1 MNSAAARA
9 QRACSR
15 SSDLR
20 LDKPRIEPV
29 DLDRLDTDQRAALE
43 PFLASD
49 GGKVGGGKILNIFRT
64 LAHAPK
70 ALTAF
75 LAWGNYI
82 LSKRNALSPR
92 DRELVILRTG
102 YNCRSGYE
110 WTQHKRIGLD
120 CGLTDAEIARIKV
133 GPDAAGWSD
142 LDAAMLRATDELCAD
157 HFVTD
162 ASWAALVP
170 LGDKGR
176 MDLVMTV
183 GQYTQV
189 SMILNSFGIQVEEG
203 WEVDPD
209 LRP

>member
-1 MNSAAARA
+1 MRLSA
-9 QRACSR
+9 
-15 SSDLR
+15 
-20 LDKPRIEPV
+20 PRIEPV
-29 DLDRLDTDQRAALE
+29 DLGRLDADQRAALA
-43 PFLASD
+43 PFLATD

-82 LSKRNALSPR
+82 LSKRNALTPR
-92 DRELVILRTG
+92 DREVVILRTG

-120 CGLTDAEIARIKV
+120 CGLTEAEIARIKA
-133 GPDAAGWSD
+133 GPDADGWSD
-142 LDAAMLRATDELCAD
+142 LDRAMLRATDELTSD

-162 ASWAALVP
+162 TTWAALAP

-189 SMILNSFGIQVEEG
+189 SMILNSFGVQVEDG
-203 WEVDPD
+203 WDVDPD
-209 LRP
+209 LKA

>member
-1 MNSAAARA
+1 
-9 QRACSR
+9 
-15 SSDLR
+15 LR
-20 LDKPRIEPV
+20 LTAPRIEPV
-29 DLDRLDTDQRAALE
+29 DLGRLDADQRAALA
-43 PFLASD
+43 PFLENDS
-49 GGKVGGGKILNIFRT
+49 GKVGGGRVLNIFRT
-64 LAHAPK
+64 LAHAPR

-75 LAWGNYI
+75 LGWGSYI
-82 LSKRNALSPR
+82 LSRRNALPER

-120 CGLTDAEIARIKV
+120 CDLSEAEIERIKA
-133 GPDAAGWSD
+133 GPDAEGWSD
-142 LDAAMLRATDELCAD
+142 LDRAMLRATDELTGQ

-162 ASWAALVP
+162 ATWAALAP

-176 MDLVMTV
+176 MDLVFTV

-209 LRP
+209 LRA

>member
-1 MNSAAARA
+1 M
-9 QRACSR
+9 
-15 SSDLR
+15 R
-20 LDKPRIEPV
+20 LNAPRIEPV
-29 DLDRLDTDQRAALE
+29 DLDRLDADQRAALA
-43 PFLASD
+43 PFLDAD
-49 GGKVGGGKILNIFRT
+49 GGKVGGGRVLNIFRT

-75 LAWGNYI
+75 LGWGSYI
-82 LSKRNALSPR
+82 LSKRNALSAR
-92 DRELVILRTG
+92 NRELVILRTG

-120 CGLTDAEIARIKV
+120 CELSGDEIERIKA

-142 LDAAMLRATDELCAD
+142 LDRAMLRATDELTD
-157 HFVTD
+157 HHFVSD
-162 ASWAALVP
+162 AAWAALAP

-189 SMILNSFGIQVEEG
+189 SMMLNSFGIQVEEG

-209 LRP
+209 LRA

>member
-1 MNSAAARA
+1 MRLSA
-9 QRACSR
+9 
-15 SSDLR
+15 
-20 LDKPRIEPV
+20 PRIEPV
-29 DLDRLDTDQRAALE
+29 DLDRLDADQRVALE
-43 PFLASD
+43 PFLAAN
-49 GGKVGGGKILNIFRT
+49 GGKVGGGRILNIFRT

-75 LAWGNYI
+75 LGWGNYI
-82 LSKRNALSPR
+82 LSKRNALSSR

-120 CGLTDAEIARIKV
+120 CGLTEAEIARIKT
-133 GPDAAGWSD
+133 GPDAGGWSD
-142 LDAAMLRATDELCAD
+142 LDRAMLRATDELTKN

-162 ASWAALVP
+162 ATWAALAS

-189 SMILNSFGIQVEEG
+189 SMILNSFGVQVEDG
-203 WEVDPD
+203 WDVDPD
-209 LRP
+209 LKA

>member
-1 MNSAAARA
+1 
-9 QRACSR
+9 
-15 SSDLR
+15 LR
-20 LDKPRIEPV
+20 LSIPRIEPV

-75 LAWGNYI
+75 LGWGNYI

-120 CGLTDAEIARIKV
+120 CGLTEDEIARIKT
-133 GPDAAGWSD
+133 GPDAEGWND
-142 LDAAMLRATDELCAD
+142 LDRAMLRATDDLTGH

-162 ASWAALVP
+162 ASWAALAP

-183 GQYTQV
+183 T
-189 SMILNSFGIQVEEG
+189 
-203 WEVDPD
+203 
-209 LRP
+209 

>member
-1 MNSAAARA
+1 MRLSA
-9 QRACSR
+9 
-15 SSDLR
+15 
-20 LDKPRIEPV
+20 PRIEPV
-29 DLDRLDTDQRAALE
+29 DLGRLDADQRAALE
-43 PFLASD
+43 PFLASE

-75 LAWGNYI
+75 LGWGNYI

-120 CGLTDAEIARIKV
+120 CGLTADEIERIKV
-133 GPDAAGWSD
+133 GPGADGWND
-142 LDAAMLRATDELCAD
+142 LDQAMLRATDELVTD

-162 ASWAALVP
+162 TTWAALAP

-189 SMILNSFGIQVEEG
+189 SMILNSFGIQVEDG
-203 WEVDPD
+203 WDVDPE
-209 LRP
+209 LRK

>member
-1 MNSAAARA
+1 M
-9 QRACSR
+9 
-15 SSDLR
+15 R
-20 LDKPRIEPV
+20 LHAPRIEPV
-29 DLDRLDTDQRAALE
+29 DLDRLDADQRAALAL
-43 PFLASD
+43 FLD
-49 GGKVGGGKILNIFRT
+49 TGGGKVGGGRVLNIFRT
-64 LAHAPK
+64 LAHAPN

-75 LAWGNYI
+75 LGWGSYI
-82 LSKRNALSPR
+82 LSRRNALSER

-120 CGLTDAEIARIKV
+120 SGLSENDVERIKA
-133 GPDAAGWSD
+133 GPDAAGWTD
-142 LDAAMLRATDELCAD
+142 IDRAMLRATDELTAD

-162 ASWAALVP
+162 ATWAALAP

-189 SMILNSFGIQVEEG
+189 SMMLNSFGIQVEDG
-203 WEVDPD
+203 WDVDPD
-209 LRP
+209 LRV

>member
-1 MNSAAARA
+1 M
-9 QRACSR
+9 
-15 SSDLR
+15 R
-20 LDKPRIEPV
+20 LNAPRIELV
-29 DLDRLDTDQRAALE
+29 DLDRLDADQRAALS
-43 PFLASD
+43 PFLD
-49 GGKVGGGKILNIFRT
+49 NGGGKVGGGRVLNIFRT
-64 LAHAPK
+64 LAHAPT

-75 LAWGNYI
+75 LGWGSYI
-82 LSKRNALSPR
+82 LSRRNALSER

-120 CGLTDAEIARIKV
+120 CGLTEDEIERIKA

-142 LDAAMLRATDELCAD
+142 IDRAMLRATDELTAD
-157 HFVTD
+157 HFVAD
-162 ASWAALVP
+162 ATWAALAP

-189 SMILNSFGIQVEEG
+189 SMMLNSFGIQVEAG
-203 WEVDPD
+203 WDVDPD
-209 LRP
+209 LRA

>member
-1 MNSAAARA
+1 MR
-9 QRACSR
+9 
-15 SSDLR
+15 LR
-20 LDKPRIEPV
+20 KPRIEPV
-29 DLDRLDTDQRAALE
+29 ELDRLDADQRAALS
-43 PFLASD
+43 PFLD
-49 GGKVGGGKILNIFRT
+49 NGGGKVGSGRVLNIFRT

-75 LAWGNYI
+75 LAWGSYI
-82 LSKRNALSPR
+82 LSRRNALSER

-120 CGLTDAEIARIKV
+120 CGLTEAEIERIKA
-133 GPDAAGWSD
+133 GPDADGWSEID
-142 LDAAMLRATDELCAD
+142 RAMLRATDDLTGN
-157 HFVTD
+157 HFVSD
-162 ASWAALVP
+162 ASWAALAP

-189 SMILNSFGIQVEEG
+189 SMMLNSFGIQVEDG

-209 LRP
+209 LKA

>member
-1 MNSAAARA
+1 
-9 QRACSR
+9 
-15 SSDLR
+15 LR
-20 LDKPRIEPV
+20 LSIPRIEPV
-29 DLDRLDTDQRAALE
+29 DLDRLDADQRAALE

-49 GGKVGGGKILNIFRT
+49 GGKVGGGRILNIFRT

-75 LAWGNYI
+75 LGWGNYI

-120 CGLTDAEIARIKV
+120 CGLTEGEIARIKT
-133 GPDAAGWSD
+133 GPDAEGWND
-142 LDAAMLRATDELCAD
+142 LDRAMLRATDDLTGN

-162 ASWAALVP
+162 ASWAALAP

-189 SMILNSFGIQVEEG
+189 SMILNSFGIQVEDG
-203 WEVDPD
+203 WTVDPD
-209 LRP
+209 LKAQDLGE

>member
-1 MNSAAARA
+1 M
-9 QRACSR
+9 
-15 SSDLR
+15 R
-20 LDKPRIEPV
+20 LGQPRIEPV
-29 DLDRLDTDQRAALE
+29 DLDRLDADQRAALE

-75 LAWGNYI
+75 LSWGNYI

-120 CGLTDAEIARIKV
+120 CGLTDDEVARIKA
-133 GPDAAGWSD
+133 GPDADGWNE
-142 LDAAMLRATDELCAD
+142 LDQAMLRATDELTTD
-157 HFVTD
+157 HFITD
-162 ASWAALVP
+162 ATWAALAP

-183 GQYTQV
+183 GQYSQV
-189 SMILNSFGIQVEEG
+189 SMMLNSFGVQLDDDLDL
-203 WEVDPD
+203 DPD
-209 LRP
+209 LRA

>member
-1 MNSAAARA
+1 M
-9 QRACSR
+9 
-15 SSDLR
+15 R
-20 LDKPRIEPV
+20 LNKPRIEPV
-29 DLDRLDTDQRAALE
+29 DLDRLDADQRIALE
-43 PFLASD
+43 PFLASE

-75 LAWGNYI
+75 LGWGNYI
-82 LSKRNALSPR
+82 LSKRNALTPR

-120 CGLTDAEIARIKV
+120 CGLTEEEIARIKT
-133 GPDAAGWSD
+133 GPDAEGWSD
-142 LDAAMLRATDELCAD
+142 SDRAMLRATDELTTN

-162 ASWAALVP
+162 TTWAALAP

-189 SMILNSFGIQVEEG
+189 SMILNSFGIQVEDG
-203 WEVDPD
+203 WTVDPD
-209 LRP
+209 LKA

>member
-1 MNSAAARA
+1 M
-9 QRACSR
+9 
-15 SSDLR
+15 R
-20 LDKPRIEPV
+20 LSKPRIEPV
-29 DLDRLDTDQRAALE
+29 DLDRLDADQRAALS
-43 PFLASD
+43 PFLD
-49 GGKVGGGKILNIFRT
+49 NGGGKVGGGKVLNIFRT

-75 LAWGNYI
+75 LGWGSYI
-82 LSKRNALSPR
+82 LSRRNALSER

-120 CGLTDAEIARIKV
+120 IGLTEDEIERIKA
-133 GPDAAGWSD
+133 GPDAAGWND
-142 LDAAMLRATDELCAD
+142 IDRAMLRATDDLTSN
-157 HFVTD
+157 HFVSD
-162 ASWAALVP
+162 ASWAALAP

-189 SMILNSFGIQVEEG
+189 SMMLNSFGIQVEDG

-209 LRP
+209 LKA

>member
-1 MNSAAARA
+1 
-9 QRACSR
+9 
-15 SSDLR
+15 LR
-20 LDKPRIEPV
+20 LNAPRIEPV
-29 DLDRLDTDQRAALE
+29 DLDRLDTEQRAALA
-43 PFLASD
+43 PFLDAD
-49 GGKVGGGKILNIFRT
+49 GGKVGGGRVLNIFRT

-75 LAWGNYI
+75 LGWGSYI
-82 LSKRNALSPR
+82 LSKRNALSAR
-92 DRELVILRTG
+92 NRELVILRTG

-120 CGLTDAEIARIKV
+120 CELSGDEIERIKT

-142 LDAAMLRATDELCAD
+142 LDRAMLRATDELTD
-157 HFVTD
+157 HHFVSD
-162 ASWAALVP
+162 AAWAALAP

-176 MDLVMTV
+176 MDLVFTV

-209 LRP
+209 LRA

>member
-1 MNSAAARA
+1 MRLAA
-9 QRACSR
+9 
-15 SSDLR
+15 
-20 LDKPRIEPV
+20 PRIEPV
-29 DLDRLDTDQRAALE
+29 DLGRLDADQRAALE
-43 PFLASD
+43 PFLTTD
-49 GGKVGGGKILNIFRT
+49 GGRVGGGKILNIFRT

-75 LAWGNYI
+75 LGWGNYI
-82 LSKRNALSPR
+82 LSKRSALSPR

-120 CGLTDAEIARIKV
+120 CGLSEDEVARIKA
-133 GPDAAGWSD
+133 GPDADGWTD
-142 LDAAMLRATDELCAD
+142 LDRAMLRATDELTTS
-157 HFVTD
+157 HFVSDT
-162 ASWAALVP
+162 AWAALAP

-189 SMILNSFGIQVEEG
+189 SMILNSFGIQVEDG
-203 WEVDPD
+203 WTVDPD
-209 LRP
+209 LKA